1 MLKATCLK
9 TGRKITNDCAVV
21 QHKMFPELAKT
32 KGLFWGGNTIWFII
46 VHTPKRVE
54 F

>member
-9 TGRKITNDCAVV
+9 TGRKINDCAVV
-21 QHKMFPELAKT
+21 QHKMFTELAKT
-32 KGLFWGGNTIWFII
+32 KGLFFWGNTIWFII